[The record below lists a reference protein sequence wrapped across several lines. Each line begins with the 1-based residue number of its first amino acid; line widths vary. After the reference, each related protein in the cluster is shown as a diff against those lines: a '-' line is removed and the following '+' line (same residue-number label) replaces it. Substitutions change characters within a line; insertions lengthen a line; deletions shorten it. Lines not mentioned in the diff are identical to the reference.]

1 MEMEFRLDTLH
12 LSRVAWSHSNGCND
26 EWRLEAR
33 DYITQINNHLNL
45 EHMLKVFDRGVII
58 AYTHHNLS
66 VWNDLIYFIE
76 NAITNVYKIC
86 FNFSLRYDF

>member
-1 MEMEFRLDTLH
+1 MNEGSKRAMLQL
-12 LSRVAWSHSNGCND
+12 CN
-26 EWRLEAR
+26 
-33 DYITQINNHLNL
+33 YITQINNHLNL
-45 EHMLKVFDRGVII
+45 EHMLKVFERVVII

>member
-1 MEMEFRLDTLH
+1 MATGVTMNEGSKRTMLQL
-12 LSRVAWSHSNGCND
+12 CN
-26 EWRLEAR
+26 
-33 DYITQINNHLNL
+33 YITQINNHLNL
-45 EHMLKVFDRGVII
+45 EHMLKVFERVVII